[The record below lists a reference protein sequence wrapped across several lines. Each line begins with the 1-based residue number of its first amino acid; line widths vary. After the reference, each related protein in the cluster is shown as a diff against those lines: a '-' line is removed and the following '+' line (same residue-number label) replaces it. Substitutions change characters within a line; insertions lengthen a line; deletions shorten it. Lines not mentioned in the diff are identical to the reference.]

1 MGRIV
6 QEILVKIKYD
16 VLILRKRIKGDKK
29 KMMGLLLAL
38 IYLAFISLGLPDA
51 VLGSAWP
58 VVSKELDVSVA
69 SMGVISIIIAA
80 GTIVSSLQCDRM
92 INKIGVH
99 KITAISVAVT
109 AVSML
114 GFAVSPSY
122 LLLCIC
128 AVPYGLGAGGV
139 DAALNNYVAVNYES
153 RHMSWLHCM
162 WGVGATA
169 GPYIMGMAL
178 SMQHSYNTAYVVLF
192 GIQAVL
198 SVILF
203 ASKPIWKL
211 NDDAKGMEHEK
222 EKRTLSLK
230 EIFSIPGVKQI
241 AMAFFC
247 FCALESTTGM
257 WATSYLVYEKG
268 IDPEIAAGFGA
279 LFYLGITIGRGI
291 SGFITIKFNDTQ
303 MIRGGAAIMAIG
315 VCVLLLPLGNTV
327 ALIGIM
333 LIGLGSAPVYPCIIH
348 STPYNFGVENS
359 QAITGVQ
366 MASAYTGILVL
377 PAIFGVIGKSISF
390 AIYPIYIGMILI
402 GMITMYE
409 LMLRMVKRG
418 K

>member
-1 MGRIV
+1 MAS
-6 QEILVKIKYD
+6 
-16 VLILRKRIKGDKK
+16 
-29 KMMGLLLAL
+29 LLLAL

-51 VLGSAWP
+51 ALGSAWP
-58 VVSKELDVSVA
+58 VISTELEVSVA

-99 KITAISVAVT
+99 KITAISVAIT

-114 GFAVSPSY
+114 GFALSPTY
-122 LLLCIC
+122 FLLCLC
-128 AVPYGLGAGGV
+128 AIPYGLGAGGV

-162 WGVGATA
+162 WGVGATT
-169 GPYIMGMAL
+169 GPYIMSLAL
-178 SMQHSYNTAYVVLF
+178 SMQHSYSTAYMILF

-198 SVILF
+198 SIILF
-203 ASKPIWKL
+203 ASARIWKL
-211 NDDAKGMEHEK
+211 NGDKSAENETS
-222 EKRTLSLK
+222 KRTLSLK
-230 EIFSIPGVKQI
+230 EIFAIPGVKQI

-268 IDPEIAAGFGA
+268 IDPEVAAGFGA

-291 SGFITIKFNDTQ
+291 SGFITMKFNDTQ
-303 MIRGGAAIMAIG
+303 MIRGGCAIMAIG

-333 LIGLGSAPVYPCIIH
+333 LVGLGSSPVYPCIIH
-348 STPYNFGVENS
+348 STPDNFGAKNS

-366 MASAYTGILVL
+366 MASAYTGILVV
-377 PAIFGVIGKSISF
+377 PPIFGMIGNSISF
-390 AIYPIYIGMILI
+390 STYPVYIGVILF
-402 GMITMYE
+402 GLVFMYE
-409 LMLRMVKRG
+409 MMLKKVK